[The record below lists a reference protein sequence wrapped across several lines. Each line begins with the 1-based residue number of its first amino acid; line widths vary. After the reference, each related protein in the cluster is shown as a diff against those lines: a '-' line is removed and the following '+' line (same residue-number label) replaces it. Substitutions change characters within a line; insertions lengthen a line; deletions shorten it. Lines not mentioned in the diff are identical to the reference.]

1 MHGRKEALWQKQ
13 KINTNCSRKTFT
25 QIERQLISKHKRME
39 AQNVESAI
47 GSVAVECTRLYSYDL
62 CSVICSQLLFRFVT
76 LQRLVCSHYLKQ
88 DATQRLELDLCI
100 GLPLQLAPI
109 LADKHS
115 QTSRLGHFGTAVEQ
129 RQITRSFLL

>member
-25 QIERQLISKHKRME
+25 QIEGQLIKKHKQTE
-39 AQNVESAI
+39 AQIVEPAI
-47 GSVAVECTRLYSYDL
+47 GSVVVEDTRLYSYDL
-62 CSVICSQLLFRFVT
+62 CSVICIQLLFRFVA
-76 LQRLVCSHYLKQ
+76 LQRLVCSHYLKE
-88 DATQRLELDLCI
+88 DVTQRLELDLLI
-100 GLPLQLAPI
+100 SLPLQLAPI

-129 RQITRSFLL
+129 RQIARSFLL